1 MHKKIVLLAK
11 TKLNNIGVLISKAL
25 INPNITHEKFTLVS
39 NILKKYKGKNAVIKN
54 PNIIN

>member
-25 INPNITHEKFTLVS
+25 INSNITHEKFTLVS
-39 NILKKYKGKNAVIKN
+39 NILKKYKDKNAVIKN

>member
-25 INPNITHEKFTLVS
+25 INSNITHEKFTLVS